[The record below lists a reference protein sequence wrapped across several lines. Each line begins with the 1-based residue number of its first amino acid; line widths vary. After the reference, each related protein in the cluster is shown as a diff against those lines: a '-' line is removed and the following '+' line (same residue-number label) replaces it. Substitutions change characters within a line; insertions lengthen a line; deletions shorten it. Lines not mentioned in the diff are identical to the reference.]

1 MLWASIAGNTLWI
14 FGLSLA
20 LSVVSIASYQSQRFG
35 KRSDQVLSE
44 PGMKIALNLAALVF
58 CLGLGL
64 LSAPA
69 WGKVLWFILVG
80 LLIYNTAALIAYK
93 KN

>member
-1 MLWASIAGNTLWI
+1 MPWGSIAGNTLWI

-20 LSVVSIASYQSQRFG
+20 LSVVSLAYWQSRMLGKHFG
-35 KRSDQVLSE
+35 KVLSE